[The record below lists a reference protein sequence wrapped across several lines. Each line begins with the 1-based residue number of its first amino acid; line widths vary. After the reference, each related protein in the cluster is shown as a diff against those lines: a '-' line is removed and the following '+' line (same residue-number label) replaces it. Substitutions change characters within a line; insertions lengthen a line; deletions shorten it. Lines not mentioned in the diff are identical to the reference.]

1 MTKKP
6 PMRYYFL
13 FLIIGLTSLWSCET
27 KPSQFELVEID
38 SVQVVKV
45 DSLELL
51 TNKIKSNT
59 NDGNLWASRALY
71 FLRRGN
77 VNDALIDMRSAV
89 RLDSINTTYRNYYA
103 DLLVSTLDLDAAMT
117 NYEYILSVDSS
128 NAKAY
133 VGMGRIYAL
142 IDNPG
147 LATGYLN
154 KAYEID
160 PHLSEAYFLE
170 GLIYRSDYYVT
181 GREESWQRALSS
193 FQTAVEQN
201 PKYYSAYIEM
211 GVMNDEEGKDIALD
225 YYNTAIDIAP
235 NSTEAWYNKGMFF
248 QTRQKLEEAKLSYR
262 KIVDIDSTFSDS
274 YYNQGYIHLVYEKQ
288 YDSAIFFFNKAIE
301 MDSLHFYAYNNL
313 GLAFEYNGDLTAA
326 KNAYRKSIEINP
338 DFKLAKKNLHLLN

>member
-1 MTKKP
+1 
-6 PMRYYFL
+6 MRYYFL
-13 FLIIGLTSLWSCET
+13 FLIIGLVSLYSCET
-27 KPSQFELVEID
+27 PSENPEVVEVD
-38 SVQVVKV
+38 TLEVVKV

-51 TNKIKSNT
+51 TNKIKNNT
-59 NDGNLWASRALY
+59 NDADLWASRALY
-71 FLRRGN
+71 FLRLGN
-77 VNDALIDMRSAV
+77 VNDALMDMQSAV
-89 RLDSINTTYRNYYA
+89 RLDSVNTTYRNYYA
-103 DLLVSTLDLDAAMT
+103 DLLVSTLDLDGAMT

-133 VGMGRIYAL
+133 VGIGRIYAL

-170 GLIYRSDYYVT
+170 GLIYRSDYYTT
-181 GREESWQRALSS
+181 GREESWERALSS

-201 PKYYSAYIEM
+201 PKYYAAYIEM
-211 GVMNDEEGKDIALD
+211 GVMNAEKGNEIALD

-248 QTRQKLEEAKLSYR
+248 QNRQKLDEAKLCYR
-262 KIVDIDSTFSDS
+262 KIVDIDSTYSES

-288 YDSAIFFFNKAIE
+288 YDSAIFFFDKAIE
-301 MDSLHFYAYNNL
+301 KDSSHFYAYNNL
-313 GLAFEYNGDLTAA
+313 GLAYEYNGDIEEARS
-326 KNAYRKSIEINP
+326 AYRKAIEINP
-338 DFKLAKKNLHLLN
+338 DFKLAKDNLHLLD